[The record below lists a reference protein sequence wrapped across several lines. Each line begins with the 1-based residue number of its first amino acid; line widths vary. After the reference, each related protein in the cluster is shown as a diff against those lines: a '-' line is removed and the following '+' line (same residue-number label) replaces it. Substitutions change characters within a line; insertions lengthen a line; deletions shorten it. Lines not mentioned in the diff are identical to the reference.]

1 MPVAITSQR
10 VTVLQELFEPKT
22 VRELTSLGVL
32 SATKVVSDLRRMGF
46 GIVGEWVNRVY
57 EDGETHRVI
66 LYHYLPT
73 LNELNERGKALLR
86 ALRGI

>member
-10 VTVLQELFEPKT
+10 VTVLQELIEPRT
-22 VRELTSLGVL
+22 VRELTELGIL